1 MSIASSGGDSQGD
14 PTRIASLLLFLDY
27 DGVLHPDAAYLVRG
41 RPELR
46 AEGELFMWAPI
57 LEEILAPYPQV
68 QLVLSTSWVRVLG
81 FSRAR
86 DFLPKALSGRVIGGT
101 WHSAMGRHAGGT
113 HKVDSSWFV
122 SASRHDQI
130 ARYVAR
136 ARFPVADWVAVD
148 DDGEGWDVAMLDHL
162 ILTDGGLGLSDPEV
176 QSALQR
182 RLRRLTQVVE

>member
-1 MSIASSGGDSQGD
+1 MSIASGSDDSQDDLMG
-14 PTRIASLLLFLDY
+14 IATVLLFLDY

-86 DFLPKALSGRVIGGT
+86 DFLPEGLSGRVIGGT
-101 WHSAMGRHAGGT
+101 WHSAMGRHAEGA
-113 HKVDSSWFV
+113 HKVESNWFA

-130 ARYVAR
+130 ARYLAR

-148 DDGEGWDVAMLDHL
+148 DDGAGWDVAMLDHL
-162 ILTDGGLGLSDPEV
+162 ILTDGGLGLSDSQV
-176 QSALQR
+176 QSELKR
-182 RLRRLTQVVE
+182 RLRRLTQIVE